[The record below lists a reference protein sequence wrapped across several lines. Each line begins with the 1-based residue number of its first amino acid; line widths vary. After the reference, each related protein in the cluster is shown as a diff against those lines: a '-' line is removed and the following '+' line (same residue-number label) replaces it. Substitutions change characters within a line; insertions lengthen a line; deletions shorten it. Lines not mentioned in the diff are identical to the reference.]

1 MEIGFID
8 YYLDEWHANNFPA
21 FMKAACGDKV
31 KVTRAYAQIDSPE
44 PGGRTSAQWA
54 KDMGIPLCDT
64 IEEVVEK
71 SDALI
76 VLSPN
81 HSEKHEELC
90 QLPLRSGKPVY
101 VDKTFAPDGH
111 VARRLFDL
119 AASSGTPCYSSSA
132 LRNAPEYKA
141 VQRDGLWA
149 ISSWGPNDLATYA
162 IHQVEPIVMLM
173 GVPTSRVLYMPG
185 KDWYTLTIEFA
196 DGRGATVS
204 GFMGDGT
211 PFTMNI
217 CGKAGSQIVTAEAD
231 FFKPFTEELVEFF
244 FTGQPPVDS
253 KETLMIMDILAAGDL
268 ARQRPGEWVKVQ
280 A

>member
-1 MEIGFID
+1 VEIGFID

-44 PGGRTSAQWA
+44 PGGRTSAQWS

-81 HSEKHEELC
+81 HSERHEALC
-90 QLPLRSGKPVY
+90 QMPLRSGKPVY
-101 VDKTFAPDGH
+101 VDKTFAPDGR

-119 AASSGTPCYSSSA
+119 AAASGTPCYSSSA
-132 LRNAPEYKA
+132 LRNAPEYQA
-141 VQRDGLWA
+141 VDREGLWA
-149 ISSWGPNDLATYA
+149 ISSWGPNDFATYA

-173 GVPTSRVLYMPG
+173 GVEASRVLYVPG
-185 KDWYTLTIEFA
+185 KDWYTLAVEFA
-196 DGRGATVS
+196 DGRAATVS
-204 GFMGDGT
+204 GFMGDDT

-217 CGKAGSQIVTAEAD
+217 TGKAGPRIVTAEAD
-231 FFKPFTEELVEFF
+231 FFAPFTVDLVEFF
-244 FTGQPPVDS
+244 FTGKPPVDS
-253 KETLMIMDILAAGDL
+253 AETLRIMDILAAGK
-268 ARQRPGEWVKVQ
+268 AAQQRPGEWVKIQ